1 MSLMPAYYTT
11 NNTKKRK
18 HKKSQKQVRAEQE
31 HQAFIESLKS
41 SHGGSGRRNGLK
53 IRYSS
58 ECEGSSPSASTNKGN
73 GVSGSTVD
81 SKSNSEGSIP
91 SSPAKIGYHPSMAKK
106 EEKVYT
112 GTEIIGIAQMH
123 KSNAVPI
130 RGKKAAIEVAKMRR
144 G

>member
-18 HKKSQKQVRAEQE
+18 ARKKSQKQLRAERE
-31 HQAFIESLKS
+31 HQAFIA
-41 SHGGSGRRNGLK
+41 K
-53 IRYSS
+53 IQ
-58 ECEGSSPSASTNKGN
+58 GSSVSRSTTASKPVR
-73 GVSGSTVD
+73 VS
-81 SKSNSEGSIP
+81 SIP
-91 SSPAKIGYHPSMAKK
+91 TSPANSTTSSISYHSSMAKK

-112 GTEIIGIAQMH
+112 GNEIIGIAQMH

-130 RGKKAAIEVAKMRR
+130 RNKKSAEDVAKMRR